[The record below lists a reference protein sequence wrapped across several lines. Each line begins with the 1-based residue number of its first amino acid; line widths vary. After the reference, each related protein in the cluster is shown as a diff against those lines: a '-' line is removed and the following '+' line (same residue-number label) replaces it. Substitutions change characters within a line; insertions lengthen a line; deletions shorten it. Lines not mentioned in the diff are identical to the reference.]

1 MWKNNWYTARN
12 FLEADRCKNLSRMTF
27 NSTKIFKELNFR
39 IVLKLNQNARTQF
52 LDKILAEQSQK
63 TPKEKA

>member
-1 MWKNNWYTARN
+1 
-12 FLEADRCKNLSRMTF
+12 MT
-27 NSTKIFKELNFR
+27 
-39 IVLKLNQNARTQF
+39 KLNKNFQRTQF